1 MRRAYRAAIISLG
14 LTLPSLHAQ
23 STDFSK
29 IYVVTTTN
37 NSALTTY
44 TPDGYST
51 SLTISLGGCACNG
64 VAVDATGRIFLSQNT
79 NTIPILT
86 YGQDGKPAPNPIP
99 RFGPSAFGIAIGPAG
114 GLFVIAADGRG
125 KGVVGTWT
133 ATGKPSLP
141 LVMSGLELAHFTV
154 DMTGKIYVVSQLDRI
169 LKIYAADGK
178 DTGITI
184 SSGLQVPRAIA
195 VGPDGKIYVANL
207 LNVTS
212 YLPSGQQTNVTLTHQ
227 SPSGPDQPM
236 AVAVDAAGKIYV
248 GYYGRGGVA
257 IYSPNGSLVTDF
269 PTPRGVTAIALP

>member
-1 MRRAYRAAIISLG
+1 MRRTYLAVVFSLG
-14 LTLPSLHAQ
+14 LSPSRLHAQ

-29 IYVVTTTN
+29 IYVITTTN

-44 TPDGYST
+44 TPDGHPA
-51 SLTISLGGCACNG
+51 SLTIALGGCSCNG
-64 VAVDATGRIFLSQNT
+64 VAVDASGRILITHNT
-79 NTIPILT
+79 NTLPTLS

-114 GLFVIAADGRG
+114 GIFVIAADGRG

-154 DMTGKIYVVSQLDRI
+154 DMNGKIYVVSQLDRI

-195 VGPDGKIYVANL
+195 IGPDGKIYVANL

-227 SPSGPDQPM
+227 SPSGPDTPT
-236 AVAVDAAGKIYV
+236 ALAVDAAGKIYV
-248 GYYGRGGVA
+248 GYYGKGGVA
-257 IYSPNGSLVTDF
+257 IFNPNGSQVTDF
-269 PTPRGVTAIALP
+269 PTPRGVTAIALH